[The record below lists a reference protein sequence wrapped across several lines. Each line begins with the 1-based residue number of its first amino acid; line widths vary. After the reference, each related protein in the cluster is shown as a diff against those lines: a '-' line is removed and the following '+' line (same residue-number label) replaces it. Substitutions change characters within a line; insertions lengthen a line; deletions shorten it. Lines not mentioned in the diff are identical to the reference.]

1 MKKTLISKLVKKLN
15 KENTPPG
22 GWTEEAMNKKQATKW
37 ALSKDN
43 PNREKNK
50 LQGGWTEEAKAGA
63 RQAAA
68 IGLSLND
75 LDDGG
80 DMAAELNEIMDLNSD
95 LYK

>member
-1 MKKTLISKLVKKLN
+1 MTKTLLSKLVQKIN
-15 KENTPPG
+15 KENTPP
-22 GWTEEAMNKKQATKW
+22 E
-37 ALSKDN
+37 
-43 PNREKNK
+43 
-50 LQGGWTEEAKAGA
+50 GWTEEAKAGA

-80 DMAAELNEIMDLNSD
+80 DMAAEFNEIMDLNSD